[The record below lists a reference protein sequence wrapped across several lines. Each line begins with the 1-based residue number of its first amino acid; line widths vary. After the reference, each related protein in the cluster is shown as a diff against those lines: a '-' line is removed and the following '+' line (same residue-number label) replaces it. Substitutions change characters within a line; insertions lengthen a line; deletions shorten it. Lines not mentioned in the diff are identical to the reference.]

1 MTDLHYA
8 LLAVAGVLLVLLYGY
23 NKWQERRMLRELD
36 ASLRGGVGDPLMQS
50 GPPRQPSGSV
60 AAAAA
65 ATAGA
70 GAADATPG
78 MPVPAPVEVT
88 DLPLSALYGGR
99 VEPRFE
105 MPAAAESVGAEA
117 DAAPT
122 AAETAAAAS
131 APRWVEDPMI
141 DWVLELRCAHA
152 VDGVSV
158 FDAAAPLARM
168 ETTLP
173 VFLVAWDARSQQWVQ
188 PDRFGFYSDLLV
200 AMQLANRRHRIDEIS
215 ASRFIATVQQIAV
228 ALDADFDAPDTR
240 QVLQTAADLDQLC
253 ARFDVQIGLTLHAP
267 AAPWDAQ
274 RVAEAAR
281 LAQLTAVGPLRW
293 ERLTPGGQPVFALT
307 ASALPTD
314 RLTLELDVPVA
325 PVAAEPLRSLFAAA
339 DTLAIELGARVVDD
353 NDRPVNAAS
362 LSGVAEQLEALY
374 AEMRAAGIEPG
385 SARALRLYA

>member
-152 VDGVSV
+152 VDGVAV
-158 FDAAAPLARM
+158 MEAVAALQRQKFA
-168 ETTLP
+168 LP
-173 VFLVAWDARSQQWVQ
+173 VFVAAWDARTQQWVHA
-188 PDRFGFYSDLLV
+188 DRFGFYSELL
-200 AMQLANRRHRIDEIS
+200 AAIQLANRRVALDAIE
-215 ASRFIATVQQIAV
+215 ASRFLSAVQQLAV
-228 ALDADFDAPDTR
+228 ALDADFDAPDVAR
-240 QVLQTAADLDQLC
+240 VCAAADALAATC
-253 ARFDVQIGLTLHAP
+253 ARFDVQIGLTLEASAGRFDP
-267 AAPWDAQ
+267 ARIAAAAAAAHL
-274 RVAEAAR
+274 VAAGA
-281 LAQLTAVGPLRW
+281 GRW
-293 ERLTPGGQPVFALT
+293 ERRDADGAALFT
-307 ASALPTD
+307 LASAASE
-314 RLTLELDVPVA
+314 RLALELDVPLA
-325 PVAAEPLRSLFAAA
+325 PAASAPLRTMFATAESLAAS
-339 DTLAIELGARVVDD
+339 LGARIVDD
-353 NDRPVNAAS
+353 NGAPVDAAA
-362 LSGVAEQLEALY
+362 LAAVEAQLEALY
-374 AEMRAAGIEPG
+374 AQMRQAGIEPA
-385 SARALRLYA
+385 SPRARRLYA